1 MENISE
7 SFFEAEYDQSINTIV
22 VRWLTS
28 PSSQEFRIGMNHIIT
43 LLREYPTGTLLTDTT
58 NLGAIDEDDQI
69 WSYTEWLEQAV
80 VNGYDTLVLVMSP
93 DIFAQMSVEDIM
105 TQANAATKGRIV
117 NQYFDNEQ
125 DAKAWIKQRSETVSQ

>member
-1 MENISE
+1 MENIKE
-7 SFFEAEYDQSINTIV
+7 SFIAVEYDQSLNAIFA
-22 VRWLTS
+22 RWLTP

-58 NLGAIDEDDQI
+58 NLGAINEEDQV

-80 VNGYDTLVLVMSP
+80 AAGYNTLVLIMSP

-105 TQANAATKGRIV
+105 EQANVATKGQIV

-125 DAKAWIKQRSETVSQ
+125 DAKAWIEQRKEVVSQ